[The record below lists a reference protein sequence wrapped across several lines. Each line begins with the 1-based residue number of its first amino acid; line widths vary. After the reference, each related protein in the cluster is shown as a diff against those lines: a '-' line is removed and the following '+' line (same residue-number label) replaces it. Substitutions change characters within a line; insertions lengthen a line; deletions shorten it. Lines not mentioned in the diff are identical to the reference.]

1 MAARNIRSGFA
12 MEILQAIKTRR
23 SIRKYQDKAI
33 PTEVIKDILEAAMFA
48 PSAGNEQPWQ
58 FVILE
63 ERNLLDAVP
72 SICPTASMCRHSPA
86 AILVCSDSTL
96 EKYPDFWV
104 QDCSAAVENMLLA
117 AHALGIGAVWAGI
130 YPLKERIEGFR
141 KLLTLPEEI
150 TPFAL
155 VTLGYPDEQPALPQR
170 YRKDR
175 VHYNGW

>member
-1 MAARNIRSGFA
+1 
-12 MEILQAIKTRR
+12 METLQAIKTRR
-23 SIRKYQDKAI
+23 SIRKYLDKSI
-33 PTEVIKDILEAAMFA
+33 PSELIRDLLEAAMFA

-63 ERNLLDAVP
+63 ERKLLDAVP
-72 SICPTASMCRHSPA
+72 RICSTASMCRHSPV
-86 AILVCSDSTL
+86 AILVYGDSSL
-96 EKYPDFWV
+96 EKYPEFWV

-117 AHALGIGAVWAGI
+117 AHALGLGAVWAGI
-130 YPLKERIEGFR
+130 YPLKERIEDFKR
-141 KLLTLPEEI
+141 LLSLPEEI

-155 VTLGYPDEQPALPQR
+155 VALGYPDEQPPAPQR